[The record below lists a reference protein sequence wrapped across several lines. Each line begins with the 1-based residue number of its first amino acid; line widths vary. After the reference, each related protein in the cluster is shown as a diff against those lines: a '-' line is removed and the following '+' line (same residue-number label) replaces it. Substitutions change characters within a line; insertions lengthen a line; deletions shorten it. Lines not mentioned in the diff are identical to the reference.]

1 MAVPVIMPRQG
12 NTVESC
18 VINEIRKHPGDKVEI
33 GDVLFTYETDKASF
47 EEEAKVAGTLLGYF
61 FEEGDDVPCLYNV
74 CVIGNPGERFE
85 QFRPTE
91 DGNPEPAAQAAPA
104 AAAPAAKTAP
114 AKAYKGNAV
123 PVIMP
128 RQGNTVESCVI
139 NEFKKHP
146 GDKVE
151 IGDVLFT
158 YETDKASFEEEA
170 KVAGT
175 LLANF
180 FEDGDDVPCLYNV
193 CVIGNPGDDFEQ
205 FRPTEDGNPV
215 IEDTAPAA
223 AAAAPAT
230 KKVKAYKGNAVPV
243 IMPRQGN
250 TVESC
255 VINEFVKKPGDKV
268 EIGDVLFTYETD
280 KASFEEKAEVAGTLL
295 ANFFEDGD
303 DVPCLYNVCVIGN
316 PGDDFEQFRPTEDG
330 NPEIAEFVEVEEEP
344 VCVGKLKISPR
355 AKALADKAHADLSQ
369 AVGTGPDGR
378 VIERDVQALIDAG
391 KIIGA
396 AKAEAAPAAKAEA
409 KPAAAA
415 EAPVAAV
422 ALGEPV
428 DDSYTEPMTNMRK
441 VIAKAMVTSL
451 STMAQL
457 THNLSY
463 DCTEIKAA
471 RALYKAKGEAFGM
484 EKISIN
490 DIIMYVVARTLT
502 MPEHRAMNANL
513 VDDGKTMKYFRG
525 VHLGMA
531 VDTDRGLMVP
541 TIFNADK
548 MSLKQ
553 LSDTAKKLAKEC
565 KEGKIKPDY
574 LKGASFTVTNIGSLG
589 IESFTPVVNPP
600 QVGIL
605 GVCAMKDAF
614 RVVNGEIKVYP
625 SMNLSLS
632 YDHRAMDGTPASK
645 FLRDLKNNLENFNLI
660 LAKG

>member
-1 MAVPVIMPRQG
+1 MPRQG

-47 EEEAKVAGTLLGYF
+47 EEEAKAAGTLLGYF

-74 CVIGNPGERFE
+74 CVIGNPGESFE

-180 FEDGDDVPCLYNV
+180 FEEGDDVPCLYNV

-215 IEDTAPAA
+215 IEEAAPAA

-409 KPAAAA
+409 KPAAA

-471 RALYKAKGEAFGM
+471 RALYKGKGEAFGM